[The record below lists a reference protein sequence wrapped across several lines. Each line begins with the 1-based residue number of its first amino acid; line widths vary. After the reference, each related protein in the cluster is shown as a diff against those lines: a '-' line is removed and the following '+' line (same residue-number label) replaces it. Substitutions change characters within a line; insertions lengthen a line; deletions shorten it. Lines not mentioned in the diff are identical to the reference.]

1 MQNKD
6 HDDHGA
12 VPLIDLRAQ
21 HEALRDRIEARIR
34 KVLEE
39 ARFILGPEV
48 DELEKAL
55 ADFTGASHAIAVAS
69 GTDALKIP
77 LMAAGIGPG
86 DAVFVPAFTF
96 VATSEVVAVLGASP
110 VFVDIDPLTL
120 NMDPHHLHGQV
131 KRTRSDGGLRPRA
144 VIAVDLFGRPAD
156 YPGLIDCAAS
166 HGLLVIADAA
176 QSFGA
181 SIGNRRVGT
190 LAPVTAT
197 SFYPSKTLGGYGDGG
212 CIFTD
217 DSERAEMMRSIQRH
231 GYDAGG
237 PLVVNIG
244 TNSRL
249 DTLQAAV
256 LLAKLEVFQDELE
269 ARQRIA
275 DIYSSELQG
284 AVETPEPFNE
294 GTRAWSIYPVLSDR
308 RDRLHK
314 ALADEGIATG
324 IYYATPL
331 HLHPAY
337 ERYGEGPG
345 SLPVSENVC
354 KRILALP
361 MHPYLDDP
369 TVRRICRAITQEL

>member
-110 VFVDIDPLTL
+110 VFVDIDPVTL

-144 VIAVDLFGRPAD
+144 VIAGDRRGGAAGDRNGKRIDL
-156 YPGLIDCAAS
+156 
-166 HGLLVIADAA
+166 LL
-176 QSFGA
+176 
-181 SIGNRRVGT
+181 
-190 LAPVTAT
+190 
-197 SFYPSKTLGGYGDGG
+197 
-212 CIFTD
+212 
-217 DSERAEMMRSIQRH
+217 
-231 GYDAGG
+231 
-237 PLVVNIG
+237 
-244 TNSRL
+244 
-249 DTLQAAV
+249 
-256 LLAKLEVFQDELE
+256 
-269 ARQRIA
+269 QRIVVF
-275 DIYSSELQG
+275 IR
-284 AVETPEPFNE
+284 F
-294 GTRAWSIYPVLSDR
+294 
-308 RDRLHK
+308 
-314 ALADEGIATG
+314 
-324 IYYATPL
+324 
-331 HLHPAY
+331 
-337 ERYGEGPG
+337 
-345 SLPVSENVC
+345 
-354 KRILALP
+354 
-361 MHPYLDDP
+361 LDDVDVAP
-369 TVRRICRAITQEL
+369 CR